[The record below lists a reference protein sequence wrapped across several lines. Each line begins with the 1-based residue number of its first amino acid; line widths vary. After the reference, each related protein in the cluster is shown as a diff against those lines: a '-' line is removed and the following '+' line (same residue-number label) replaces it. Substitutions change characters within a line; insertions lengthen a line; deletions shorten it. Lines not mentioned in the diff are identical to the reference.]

1 MKGKIKLLFMLGVML
16 VMFVCLGI
24 SASAYELYEPDGSSS
39 TVYKYNSS
47 ECNRKIIITCRD
59 TSGNLLKK
67 VTYHTKHGEDAY
79 IILKIYDY
87 DITAFS
93 SDQGLWETCKLMYTS
108 GGTLM
113 CGEIEIDYYFR
124 TALSTD
130 TLNVSVTMRKMEDIE
145 ISEYHCK
152 AVDPS
157 AGYITYH
164 QTFIREVDVSVDEYV
179 YLGGGYTGYSARG
192 NYKNS
197 ISGYFSYQW
206 LDDIY
211 ENIDNNDADWDVVR
225 SADYDDRVDYTEF
238 DEDED
243 GRLTYVKNRKIDV
256 YFYYKQNQYTV
267 YFDANGG
274 GGSIPPSQT
283 QYYGF
288 NVTVGSQTPTRSGYI
303 FRGWGTYSDDTTPNY
318 YPGSTYTMGLS
329 RTLYAVWDDY
339 EFSLTDMNVPQ
350 EEIFANSDITL
361 EVRVDNWDRNDAYY
375 SVPVELYFD
384 GTLISTRYV
393 DFEAYGIAYLTYE
406 IDVGTV
412 LGYHT
417 LEARINWNNRGSE
430 VDPTNNSMILE
441 FYTRKDEYG
450 FEVVVI
456 TGNSRYTE
464 GTEVTT
470 SYLIYNDSERNVY
483 PDTGADAYFRAYY
496 YGEGGELV
504 TLSEQVWENYVVPAE
519 ECNLIY
525 FRWFVPDGMADV
537 TVYCECAINPDGALK
552 EEVLNNNA
560 ATLTTVIAPKRT
572 SQTDNPSY
580 TASKPDGY
588 VSPSIPSVSAGSAS
602 WNMWEYEYGR
612 FVRKQYGIKIAV
624 LDIYASTSDN
634 CESAYYDGEYLTVK
648 SGYGISVMYDG
659 YITGIGG
666 YVTPSASS
674 FTSVQTVYATFP
686 EYRYSETD
694 GEYRVLEYADGAW
707 CFVENDGAD
716 GHERL
721 HYTPVWT
728 EDGYYVISITV
739 TDVWTP
745 AGMITAHTNLYVIID
760 GCMYDDW
767 YKN

>member
-39 TVYKYNSS
+39 TVYKYDSS
-47 ECNRKIIITCRD
+47 ECNREIIITCRD

-79 IILKIYDY
+79 ITLKIYDY

-152 AVDPS
+152 AIDPS

-164 QTFIREVDVSVDEYV
+164 QTFIRDVDVSVDEYV
-179 YLGGGYTGYSARG
+179 YLGGGYTGYSTRG
-192 NYKNS
+192 SYRNT
-197 ISGYFSYQW
+197 ISGYFSYRW
-206 LDDIY
+206 LDDVY
-211 ENIDNNDADWDVVR
+211 ENIDTSDADWDVIK
-225 SADYDDRVDYTEF
+225 SADWDERVNYTEF

-274 GGSIPPSQT
+274 GGSVPPSQT

-288 NVTVGSQTPTRSGYI
+288 NVTVGSQTPTRSGYV

-430 VDPTNNSMILE
+430 VDPTNNNMILE
-441 FYTRKDEYG
+441 FYTRKDDFG
-450 FEVVVI
+450 FDIIVL
-456 TGNSRYTE
+456 TGNARYTE
-464 GTEVTT
+464 GTQVMT
-470 SYLIYNDSERNVY
+470 SFLIYNDSERGVF
-483 PDTGADAYFRAYY
+483 PSTGADVYFLAYY
-496 YGEGGELV
+496 YDGDETV
-504 TLSEQVWENYVVPAE
+504 ILSDQVWENFVVPAGE
-519 ECNLIY
+519 SNLVY
-525 FRWFVPDGMADV
+525 FRWTVPDNMADV
-537 TVYCECAINPDGALK
+537 TVYCEGAINMDGALK
-552 EEVLNNNA
+552 ETVLDNNV
-560 ATLTTVIAPKRT
+560 ATLSTVIAGKQT
-572 SQTDNPSY
+572 SQTANPSY
-580 TASKPDGY
+580 SANKPSDYVAASAPT
-588 VSPSIPSVSAGSAS
+588 VNAGSAS
-602 WNMWEYEYGR
+602 WNMWEYEGGQ
-612 FVRKQYGIKIAV
+612 FVLKRYGIKV
-624 LDIYASTSDN
+624 NLTDIYISPASTCDTAVHKN
-634 CESAYYDGEYLTVK
+634 GKWQIK
-648 SGYGISVMYDG
+648 SGYGISIFCYPSFESLSG
-659 YITGIGG
+659 YELPDDYCYTDI
-666 YVTPSASS
+666 
-674 FTSVQTVYATFP
+674 QTVYTTFP
-686 EYRYSETD
+686 EYRYLCED
-694 GEYRVLEYADGAW
+694 GKYRVLEEVNGAW
-707 CFVENDGAD
+707 CFIENEGAD
-716 GHERL
+716 GNERL
-721 HYTPVWT
+721 HYIPVWC
-728 EDGYYVISITV
+728 EDGDYVISV
-739 TDVWTP
+739 TAMDIWTP
-745 AGMITAHTNLYVIID
+745 AGMITAHINEGVVID
-760 GCMYDDW
+760 GCMYDNW
-767 YKN
+767 YQS